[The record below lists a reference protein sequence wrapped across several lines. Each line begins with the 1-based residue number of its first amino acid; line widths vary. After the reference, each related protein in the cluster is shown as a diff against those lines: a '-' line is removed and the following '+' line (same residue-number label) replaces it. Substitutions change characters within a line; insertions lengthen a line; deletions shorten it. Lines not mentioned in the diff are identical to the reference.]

1 MAQVGDAAEDIK
13 STIIGWADA
22 NDWDET
28 LEHLHEIPRAIQE
41 AFSQYADR
49 LREDTNLKDSIPEA
63 VDDAASR
70 MAGIADHLQQEIQ
83 FGAQRS

>member
-1 MAQVGDAAEDIK
+1 MARVGDAADDIK
-13 STIIGWADA
+13 GAIVSWADA

-41 AFSQYADR
+41 AFGQYADQ
-49 LREDTNLKDSIPEA
+49 LRDNTNLKDSIPDA
-63 VDDAASR
+63 VAEAASR
-70 MAGIADHLQQEIQ
+70 MAGIADDLQQEIR

>member
-1 MAQVGDAAEDIK
+1 MARVGDAADDIRNA
-13 STIIGWADA
+13 IVGWADA

-41 AFSQYADR
+41 AFSQYAEL
-49 LREDTNLKDSIPEA
+49 LRENTNLKDSIPEA
-63 VDDAASR
+63 VADAASA
-70 MAGIADHLQQEIQ
+70 MAGIADNLRQEIQ